1 MTIRA
6 NFLVKGL
13 VQGVGFRWY
22 ILREAEEIGVTG
34 YVRNT
39 WSGEVEI
46 VAEGEEWQI
55 EALHEKAKQG
65 PMRSRVT
72 AVRVVKEAANNEF
85 NKFEIRN

>member
-1 MTIRA
+1 MQIRV
-6 NFLVKGL
+6 NMIVSGM

-22 ILREAEEIGVTG
+22 ILQEAEEIGVTG

-72 AVRVVKEAANNEF
+72 AVKVVKDSAKNEF
-85 NKFEIRN
+85 NKFEIRH